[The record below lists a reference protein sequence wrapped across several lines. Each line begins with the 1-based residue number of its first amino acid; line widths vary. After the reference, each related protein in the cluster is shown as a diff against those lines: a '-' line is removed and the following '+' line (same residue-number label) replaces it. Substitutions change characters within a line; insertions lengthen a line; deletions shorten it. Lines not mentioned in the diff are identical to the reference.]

1 MVGFSGCPVSQC
13 RTHCS
18 HNKNVSCCHASF
30 CMSSSPL
37 SLLEKLVDERFRMK
51 LQPIVDWKRFAS
63 GAPLSLRTMR
73 ILNNTRRTNSKT
85 LKDLCEAAGVP
96 MDDVLNL
103 DDDKFAVLSMDALE
117 VDALQ
122 FTMLSLLLVVQRKLV
137 LMFPRTTIAVW

>member
-1 MVGFSGCPVSQC
+1 
-13 RTHCS
+13 
-18 HNKNVSCCHASF
+18 
-30 CMSSSPL
+30 
-37 SLLEKLVDERFRMK
+37 
-51 LQPIVDWKRFAS
+51 
-63 GAPLSLRTMR
+63 
-73 ILNNTRRTNSKT
+73 
-85 LKDLCEAAGVP
+85 